1 METWRKIE
9 GYDNK
14 YSVSNNGCVINDKTK
29 RILKHKIF
37 SDEYEYEYVTLTAN
51 YQKNKTVIIYELM
64 ADAFVTNK
72 QVFTDIIFD
81 DINNKWIPTLMT
93 NEGIIINL
101 GIVESEEDAQYEI
114 ELFRDI
120 VNK

>member
-1 METWRKIE
+1 MEVFRKIE

-29 RILKHKIF
+29 RILKHKILR
-37 SDEYEYEYVTLTAN
+37 DDYEYEYVTLTAN

-81 DINNKWIPTLMT
+81 DINHKWIPTLMT

-101 GIVESEEDAQYEI
+101 GIAESEEDAQYEI

>member
-1 METWRKIE
+1 MLFI
-9 GYDNK
+9 
-14 YSVSNNGCVINDKTK
+14 
-29 RILKHKIF
+29 
-37 SDEYEYEYVTLTAN
+37 
-51 YQKNKTVIIYELM
+51 
-64 ADAFVTNK
+64 TNK

-101 GIVESEEDAQYEI
+101 GIAESEEDAQYEI

>member
-1 METWRKIE
+1 MEVFRKIE

-81 DINNKWIPTLMT
+81 DINNFWIPSIMT
-93 NEGIIINL
+93 IEGIIINL
-101 GIVESEEDAQYEI
+101 GITESEEDAQYRI
-114 ELFRDI
+114 ELFRDM

>member
-1 METWRKIE
+1 MQTWRKII

-14 YSVSNNGCVINDKTK
+14 YSVSNNGCIINDKTK
-29 RILKHKIF
+29 RILKHKILR
-37 SDEYEYEYVTLTAN
+37 DDHEYKYVTLTAN
-51 YQKNKTVIIYELM
+51 YQKDKTVRIYKLM

-81 DINNKWIPTLMT
+81 EKYNEWIPTLRT
-93 NEGIIINL
+93 TEGIRLEL
-101 GIVESEEDAQYEI
+101 GIAESEEDAQYQI